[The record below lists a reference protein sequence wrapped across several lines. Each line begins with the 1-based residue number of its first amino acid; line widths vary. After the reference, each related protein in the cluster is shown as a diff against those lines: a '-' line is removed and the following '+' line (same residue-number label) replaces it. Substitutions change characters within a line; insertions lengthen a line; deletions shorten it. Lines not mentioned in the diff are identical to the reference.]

1 MSSWKEKFR
10 SSKII
15 KKIVHSIVGACSY
28 PGIALVN
35 KLRFYGVEH
44 IHALP
49 KQNVLFVS
57 NHQTYFIDVIT
68 LFHIMSAIKWG
79 KKSSLGFPVYF
90 LNPYTNINYVAAEQ
104 TMKSSWVSKLFL
116 LAGGLTVRRTWN
128 ETSKEKRTGLDPS
141 DTRKIQRSLDEN
153 WVITFPQGTTTP
165 YAPGRKGTALIIKHH
180 KPIVVP
186 VVIDGF
192 SKAFQKTGVK
202 FKKKNVALT
211 VTFKA
216 PLEIN
221 YEASLDE
228 ITQQVMNAIEQSAA
242 FNPANE
248 IKKSQI

>member
-1 MSSWKEKFR
+1 MSNWQEKIRNWKLV
-10 SSKII
+10 
-15 KKIVHSIVGACSY
+15 KKLVHAVVGAFSF
-28 PGIALVN
+28 PGIALIN

-44 IHALP
+44 VRALP

-79 KKSSLGFPVYF
+79 KKSRLGVPFYF

-104 TMKSSWVSKLFL
+104 TMKSSWMSKLFL
-116 LAGGLTVRRTWN
+116 LAGGLTVKRTWN
-128 ETSKEKRTGLDPS
+128 ETSKEKRAGLDPS

-153 WVITFPQGTTTP
+153 WVITFPQGTTTA
-165 YAPGRKGTALIIKHH
+165 YAPGRKGTALIIKHY

-192 SKAFQKTGVK
+192 SKAFQKNGVK
-202 FKKKNVALT
+202 FKKKNVSLS

-216 PLEIN
+216 PMDID
-221 YEASLDE
+221 YTASLDE
-228 ITQQVMNAIEQSAA
+228 ITKQVMEAIEQSAA
-242 FNPANE
+242 FNPAIEKNRPT
-248 IKKSQI
+248 